1 MSFFSSL
8 LPSSNQKCRRKM
20 KNGKN
25 FRPTIL
31 LRILLSEIF
40 RQRRRAVCGV
50 CFKSIGL
57 SLKDDEVKIR
67 AIQTD
72 KMKVYALYFVAK
84 VIFFHDIMKFFI
96 VRWNSLEFIWYFR
109 HYTKY
114 SNEAKKNRHNVG
126 GVEIFL
132 SLVSKK
138 SNYVWKNCGSH
149 IEGMILKCDMSH
161 CLNE

>member
-1 MSFFSSL
+1 
-8 LPSSNQKCRRKM
+8 M

-50 CFKSIGL
+50 YFKSIGL

-96 VRWNSLEFIWYFR
+96 VR
-109 HYTKY
+109 
-114 SNEAKKNRHNVG
+114 
-126 GVEIFL
+126 
-132 SLVSKK
+132 
-138 SNYVWKNCGSH
+138 
-149 IEGMILKCDMSH
+149 
-161 CLNE
+161 